1 MPVALQNILRF
12 IILVLVQVLVLN
24 NIQFLGFIN
33 PYIYILFILSLPV
46 RMPRWAA
53 LLLAFILGLTID
65 IFSNT
70 PGMHAFATVMVAFF
84 RNSIINLFITIDE
97 GNNPTPS
104 YYTFSVGTYV
114 KSVVF
119 MVLIHHV
126 TLFFLEAFSFSHFW
140 LLLAKIILSSAVT
153 ILLILGV
160 QSLNKK

>member
-46 RMPRWAA
+46 RMPRWTA
-53 LLLAFILGLTID
+53 LLLAFALGLTID

-114 KSVVF
+114 KYVVF